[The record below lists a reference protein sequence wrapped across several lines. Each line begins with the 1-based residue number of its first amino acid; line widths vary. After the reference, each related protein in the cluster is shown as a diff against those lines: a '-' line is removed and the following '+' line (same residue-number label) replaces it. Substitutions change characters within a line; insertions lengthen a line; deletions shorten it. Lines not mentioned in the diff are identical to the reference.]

1 MDGQGSIACPYFED
15 EDASQIVIRLL
26 SKVGGCRLRLM

>member
-1 MDGQGSIACPYFED
+1 MEGHASIACPWLED

-26 SKVGGCRLRLM
+26 SKVISCRIVLM